1 MFSMSSFSYEEL
13 DEKLTIASIDLFIRE
28 RNMCHL
34 IDSFIGNKVYF
45 YLRKEIKLVFC
56 SSSEF

>member
-13 DEKLTIASIDLFIRE
+13 DEKLTIASIDLLIRE

-45 YLRKEIKLVFC
+45 YEKK
-56 SSSEF
+56 